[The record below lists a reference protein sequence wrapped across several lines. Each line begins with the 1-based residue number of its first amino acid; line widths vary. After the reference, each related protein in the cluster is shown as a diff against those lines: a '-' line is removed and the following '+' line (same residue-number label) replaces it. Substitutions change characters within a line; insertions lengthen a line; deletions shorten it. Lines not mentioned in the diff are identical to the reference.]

1 MARDATTVRRPEVI
15 RYVRDVRCHDHEIR
29 AGIVNS
35 LQNRVFQVDS
45 RIVRENGM
53 TGSGDPVFLPF
64 CCSVGS
70 QLFPKLVRSVGKGAW
85 GV

>member
-1 MARDATTVRRPEVI
+1 MARDTSTVRRPEVI
-15 RYVRDVRCHDHEIR
+15 RHVRDVRCHDNEIR

-45 RIVRENGM
+45 RIVREDSM

-64 CCSVGS
+64 CGSVGS
-70 QLFPKLVRSVGKGAW
+70 QLFPKLVRRVGQGAW
-85 GV
+85 CV